1 MHVSPMLRDHVLA
14 NIVEP
19 VFKEFHLL
27 LQVADPQQGPKGS
40 MQRSLAVLIL
50 SAIDGA
56 AQLFQPGKDLG
67 TGQRFT
73 RYVETN
79 FPWSLDF
86 PTGFTIPEAAEV
98 LYKDA
103 RCPIIHRF
111 GASSGGNWLKYGK
124 AFTITAEEVE
134 AIERRIDL
142 RPYSKPSI
150 SRDDTRIVVWLE
162 SLYWAV
168 RLSIIKALDTPE
180 KCEAIEEWLKSG
192 NWDQT
197 ANRDVAMPEVSDAT
211 ATVSVAVPTKLH
223 GDNAG

>member
-1 MHVSPMLRDHVLA
+1 MVYVPLQVGAHASPVLREHVLG

-27 LQVADPQQGPKGS
+27 LQCADPQQGPKGS

-56 AQLFQPGKDLG
+56 AQLFCPDVGLRSG
-67 TGQRFT
+67 HRFT

-86 PTGFTIPEAAEV
+86 PTGFTIEEAAEM

-111 GASSGGNWLKYGK
+111 GARSGNNWLKYGK
-124 AFTITAEEVE
+124 VFTITEAKVEE
-134 AIERRIDL
+134 IERRMDV
-142 RPYSKPSI
+142 RPYSEPSI
-150 SRDDTRIVVWLE
+150 SRDATRTVIWIE
-162 SLYWAV
+162 SLYWAL

-180 KCEAIEEWLKSG
+180 KCKAVEEWLKSG
-192 NWDQT
+192 KWDQT
-197 ANRDVAMPEVSDAT
+197 GKRAVTMPDASQST
-211 ATVSVAVPTKLH
+211 ATVR
-223 GDNAG
+223 